1 MSAGRRDPREEQV
14 RRMLD
19 GPHPALPP
27 DLAAW
32 AVLRGG
38 RRLRRRRAVRR
49 TAGLLLALA
58 LSALLV
64 WAGVEQPWES
74 EPAQVTP
81 PLQGW

>member
-1 MSAGRRDPREEQV
+1 
-14 RRMLD
+14 
-19 GPHPALPP
+19 
-27 DLAAW
+27 
-32 AVLRGG
+32 
-38 RRLRRRRAVRR
+38 RRAVRR